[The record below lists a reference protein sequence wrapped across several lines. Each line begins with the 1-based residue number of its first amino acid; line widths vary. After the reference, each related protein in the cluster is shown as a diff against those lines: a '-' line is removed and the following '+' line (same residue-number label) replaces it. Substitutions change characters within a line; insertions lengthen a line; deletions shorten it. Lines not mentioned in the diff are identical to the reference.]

1 MKDEKQLLDQY
12 RQSGDLRLLGKL
24 YEPYMPLLYG
34 VCFRYFQDQQRSED
48 AVMEIFESLIL
59 KLRQHKVSHFKSW
72 LYTLT
77 RNFCLMELR
86 KAGGRIALS
95 LEDTDTGT
103 IEAAT
108 LAAGLQ
114 DREGDFDP
122 AKEKRLVLMESC
134 LAKLSEEQRICVELF
149 YLKQMCYQ
157 DIADQ
162 TGYEMKKV
170 KSYIQN
176 GKRNLR
182 LCMERADDR

>member
-12 RQSGDLRLLGKL
+12 RKSGDLRLLGKL

-34 VCFRYFQDQQRSED
+34 VCLRYFQDQQRSED
-48 AVMEIFESLIL
+48 AVMEIFESLVV
-59 KLRQHKVSHFKSW
+59 KLRQHEVTHFKSW

-86 KAGGRIALS
+86 KTSGRVALS
-95 LEDTDTGT
+95 LDDADSGT
-103 IEAAT
+103 MESAT
-108 LAAGLQ
+108 QAAGQ
-114 DREGDFDP
+114 YQRDGDFDP
-122 AKEKRLVLMESC
+122 AKENRLVLMESC
-134 LAKLSEEQRICVELF
+134 MDKLSEEQRSCVELF

-182 LCMERADDR
+182 LCMEKAEG